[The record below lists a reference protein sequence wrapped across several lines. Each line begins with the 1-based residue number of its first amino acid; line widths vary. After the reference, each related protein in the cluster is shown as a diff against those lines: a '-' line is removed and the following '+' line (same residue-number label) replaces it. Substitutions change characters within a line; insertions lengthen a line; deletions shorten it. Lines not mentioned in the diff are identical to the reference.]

1 MKGLIICGG
10 RIENPQYLK
19 RYIKDIDIVICADK
33 GGLYAKKMGILPHL
47 LLGDMDSIPQDILD
61 EYKREDVDMEVF
73 PSEKDMTDSEIAIW
87 RAVALGCT
95 DLVIMGAVG
104 SRIDHSIANVYIL
117 KKLLDRGIK
126 ATIVNEN
133 NEVVLI
139 KDKIEIAKEDGYHL
153 SLIPITKKVTGI
165 TTKGLKYSLNNGEL
179 ELGKSLGVS
188 NEFEQDI
195 AQITIKN
202 GLLLVIKSKD

>member
-1 MKGLIICGG
+1 
-10 RIENPQYLK
+10 
-19 RYIKDIDIVICADK
+19 
-33 GGLYAKKMGILPHL
+33 
-47 LLGDMDSIPQDILD
+47 
-61 EYKREDVDMEVF
+61 MEVF

-87 RAVALGCT
+87 RAVSLGCT
-95 DLVIMGAVG
+95 ELVIMGAVG
-104 SRIDHSIANVYIL
+104 SRVDHSIANVYIL
-117 KKLLDRGIK
+117 KKLLDKGVN

-153 SLIPITKKVTGI
+153 SLIPITGKVDGI

-188 NEFEQDI
+188 NEFLKDV
-195 AQITIKN
+195 AQINIKN
-202 GLLLVIKSKD
+202 GLLLVIKSRD